1 MVPPCRWPTCAFSFK
16 ALHGCHT
23 CQVCHGDIK
32 IDNVLLT
39 SWNWVFLADFA
50 SFKPT
55 HLPVDNPAAFSYF
68 FDTSG
73 RRTCCI
79 APERF
84 YNPDTLDGI
93 DSHICRFDGKLLP
106 AMDIFSLGCV
116 IYELI
121 TEGKPLFSLA
131 SLLAY
136 RQGEL
141 DIEPF
146 LTKIVDTDMR
156 VSGVELRW
164 AAQPLFA
171 YHDLHLLCTKVGAR
185 VLGFFLFFFSPSGS
199 DSFAPGL
206 RPRRRTWC
214 GTC

>member
-1 MVPPCRWPTCAFSFK
+1 MLRPI
-16 ALHGCHT
+16 H
-23 CQVCHGDIK
+23 
-32 IDNVLLT
+32 
-39 SWNWVFLADFA
+39 VFR
-50 SFKPT
+50 
-55 HLPVDNPAAFSYF
+55 
-68 FDTSG
+68 SG

-131 SLLAY
+131 GLLAY

-146 LTKIVDTDMR
+146 LTKIVDPDMR
-156 VSGVELRW
+156 VSG
-164 AAQPLFA
+164 
-171 YHDLHLLCTKVGAR
+171 CTASCPSHGAFPAPGWSR
-185 VLGFFLFFFSPSGS
+185 AGS
-199 DSFAPGL
+199 EPDYFAPVL
-206 RPRRRTWC
+206 RPIRRTWSV
-214 GTC
+214 TC